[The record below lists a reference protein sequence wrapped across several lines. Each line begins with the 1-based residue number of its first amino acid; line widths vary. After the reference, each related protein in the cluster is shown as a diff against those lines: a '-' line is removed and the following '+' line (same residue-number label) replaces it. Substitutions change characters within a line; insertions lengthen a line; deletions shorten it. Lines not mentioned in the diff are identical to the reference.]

1 MANLRLAKVPDNLLS
16 TSRPFSLENAMN
28 SEPPA
33 FSSDIR
39 RSSSSSRRRLE
50 RQVRIVLRFSGLCI
64 VTIAVTTEA
73 FLVPLLSQPLLILV
87 QIAVVALLLWMG
99 AMSYLIH
106 LLYKLPKA
114 DTKK

>member
-1 MANLRLAKVPDNLLS
+1 
-16 TSRPFSLENAMN
+16 MN

-39 RSSSSSRRRLE
+39 RSTSPPRRRLE
-50 RQVRIVLRFSGLCI
+50 RRIRLVLRFSELCML
-64 VTIAVTTEA
+64 TIAAATEI

-99 AMSYLIH
+99 AISYLIH
-106 LLYKLPKA
+106 LLYKLAKA
-114 DTKK
+114 EAKK